1 MSLRWR
7 DRRRELFGRREK
19 RSAAPGELRRDFA
32 APPRGTRARL
42 AWTPLVALAVVC
54 LLALA
59 ALRISIL
66 RTRYTLGATLQR
78 ETELRSRERAL
89 MLEVRQGRD
98 PHKLRETAT
107 QLGFAR
113 PGRVIDLGR
122 EARGR

>member
-7 DRRRELFGRREK
+7 DRRKQLFGRAAK
-19 RSAAPGELRRDFA
+19 RAAAPAELRRDWA
-32 APPRGTRARL
+32 TPRRGAGVRL
-42 AWTPLVALAVVC
+42 AWTPLVAVAVIS

-59 ALRISIL
+59 ALRVSIL

-122 EARGR
+122 EASGR